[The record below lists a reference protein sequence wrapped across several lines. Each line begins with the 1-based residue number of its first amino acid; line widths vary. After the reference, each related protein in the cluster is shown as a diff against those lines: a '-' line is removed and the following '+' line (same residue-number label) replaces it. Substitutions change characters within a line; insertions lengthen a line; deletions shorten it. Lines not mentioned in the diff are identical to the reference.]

1 MGTITE
7 KLTRPKDYKTP
18 EQMAKLQKI
27 KKKKKKEKIINELLA
42 PTPVS
47 GDEVKEYA
55 AHLAQESVNSKSELE
70 IEEENAAAKAE
81 H

>member
-18 EQMAKLQKI
+18 AQMAVI
-27 KKKKKKEKIINELLA
+27 KKQEEKKEKEKIINELLA
-42 PTPVS
+42 PTPIS

-55 AHLAQESVNSKSELE
+55 AHLAQESGNSKSELE
-70 IEEENAAAKAE
+70 IEEDNTAK
-81 H
+81 

>member
-18 EQMAKLQKI
+18 AQMAKF
-27 KKKKKKEKIINELLA
+27 KKEQEKKEKEKIINELLA
-42 PTPVS
+42 PTPIS

-55 AHLAQESVNSKSELE
+55 AHLA
-70 IEEENAAAKAE
+70 
-81 H
+81 